1 MPSPSIHHSSWDRE
15 DGDDDD
21 VMPSPEDG
29 DDDNANSDPSAAV
42 AVVVGVGGGKSREE
56 AIDELLSR
64 GAKNATSRD
73 PRGAGVVVVVGRAR
87 SASADARARS
97 PPPPPV
103 FAPCRFLLVGFSDD
117 PLPPAAAVVTVPPRR
132 FAARDRDGDRD
143 RGTVEGSGGG
153 FEPGRSTPVCCLG
166 HGGGNGTDG
175 PAAAR
180 LATTG
185 AKLRLLIR
193 RGRGTVD
200 WDLTDRTT
208 HVVVSDR
215 CGAGLRAEAL
225 SAAGGRSRGG
235 GGSARAV
242 SIGWVLESYGT
253 GTTAD
258 EADHPPAERGR
269 EEDERGYDGGR
280 RAAGGASSLSGAR
293 RRSGTTTAA
302 DDSRSDRGRYGTSS
316 STPPPPPH
324 PSGRDDDDGAVAN
337 ANAVAKEEVIAAA
350 VAPKRGRGVGSG
362 TAFATASTPPPR
374 RPNPPLRSRIFRG
387 AAFVVSRLGPPPES
401 TGMCADFGPRS
412 DLEAMISD
420 HGGHVLSRRIVDAL
434 LKDAA
439 VKKHDGDDDDDDDDD
454 GGTDMLRRQ
463 LVRYRIGQS
472 HEPKSAPER
481 AEGEGSVLG
490 LVGNAGLGTN
500 LLPGGEGVRSRPL
513 PPTIPSLSLARSGS
527 GAPYPPLGRQA
538 GGAGGGGSA
547 ANDAPKDHSHR
558 HPRTGA
564 NRNGSAP
571 EGHGSSLHREH
582 EEESHSPD
590 MRR

>member
-1 MPSPSIHHSSWDRE
+1 M
-15 DGDDDD
+15 
-21 VMPSPEDG
+21 
-29 DDDNANSDPSAAV
+29 
-42 AVVVGVGGGKSREE
+42 
-56 AIDELLSR
+56 
-64 GAKNATSRD
+64 
-73 PRGAGVVVVVGRAR
+73 
-87 SASADARARS
+87 
-97 PPPPPV
+97 
-103 FAPCRFLLVGFSDD
+103 
-117 PLPPAAAVVTVPPRR
+117 
-132 FAARDRDGDRD
+132 
-143 RGTVEGSGGG
+143 
-153 FEPGRSTPVCCLG
+153 
-166 HGGGNGTDG
+166 
-175 PAAAR
+175 
-180 LATTG
+180 
-185 AKLRLLIR
+185 
-193 RGRGTVD
+193 D

-401 TGMCADFGPRS
+401 TGTCADFGPRS

-439 VKKHDGDDDDDDDDD
+439 VKKHDGDDDDDD
-454 GGTDMLRRQ
+454 GGAAGGRICYAVSSYGTESDNPMSLNPLLRE
-463 LVRYRIGQS
+463 LKAKGACSVSSVTPVWVRTCCL
-472 HEPKSAPER
+472 
-481 AEGEGSVLG
+481 EGREFDPDLSPRLFRPSPWPVRVLG
-490 LVGNAGLGTN
+490 
-500 LLPGGEGVRSRPL
+500 
-513 PPTIPSLSLARSGS
+513 PPTPPSVDK
-527 GAPYPPLGRQA
+527 LGGR
-538 GGAGGGGSA
+538 GGAGPPPTTPLRITVTGILGPERTGTVQLLRAMGAHYTESMKRSHTHLICGGNDGGHHPDGLTRGGG
-547 ANDAPKDHSHR
+547 PKFEKA
-558 HPRTGA
+558 GEW
-564 NRNGSAP
+564 G
-571 EGHGSSLHREH
+571 LHRVSEDWIFH
-582 EEESHSPD
+582 VARFGIGG
-590 MRR
+590 RRGRPRGGAGAGETTGIAAAIATGCEATRTSCPVM